1 MDRPFFAMGEVGRPV
16 CTNPEVRFA
25 RDQYTFALVSY
36 TLIEMPDPSLRT
48 DSANLYSTNLANAL
62 IHLYRAEVGKLT
74 AYRSRLDTTTNWAVV
89 TTAGLA
95 SFSFSNPASGHVIFI
110 LAMVTNY
117 YFLYLE
123 ARRFRNYEI
132 AHHRVRIME
141 RFFYPSIMGESVDDS
156 WHRVLLSELEKP
168 HSPLTRA
175 ESMGWRLRRNY
186 LWIYFGI
193 LVAWVLKVDSQRDPD
208 ITYNPAERME
218 LASIGHLPGWIVFSV
233 VLISYLLM
241 VQLSLKAPR
250 DYPLIN
256 D

>member
-1 MDRPFFAMGEVGRPV
+1 MIGDIQDRP
-16 CTNPEVRFA
+16 
-25 RDQYTFALVSY
+25 
-36 TLIEMPDPSLRT
+36 
-48 DSANLYSTNLANAL
+48 SAIKTENSYSTNSANAL

-95 SFSFSNPASGHVIFI
+95 SFAFSNDDSNHMVLIFS
-110 LAMVTNY
+110 MVVNY

-132 AHHRVRIME
+132 VHHRVRIME
-141 RFFYPSIMGESVDDS
+141 RFFYPAMLGENVDGS
-156 WHRVLLSELEKP
+156 WHQILLGELEKP

-186 LWIYFGI
+186 IWIYLGV
-193 LVAWVLKVDSQRDPD
+193 LLAWVVKFDSARVPNLPYTIQ
-208 ITYNPAERME
+208 EHLQ
-218 LASIGHLPGWIVFSV
+218 LAAVGRFPGWLVITLVTLFY
-233 VLISYLLM
+233 ISIIRT
-241 VQLSLKAPR
+241 SIRATR
-250 DYPLIN
+250 NYPLEN